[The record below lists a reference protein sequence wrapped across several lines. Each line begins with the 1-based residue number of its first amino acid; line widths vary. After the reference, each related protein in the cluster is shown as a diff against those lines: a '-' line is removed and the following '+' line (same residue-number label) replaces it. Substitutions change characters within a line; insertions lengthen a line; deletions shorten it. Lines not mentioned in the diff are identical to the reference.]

1 VSIIDKWL
9 AIHRQDTAAAIFAT
23 SATKAKT
30 PSNDNRTIDYPV
42 CCECGLPIDERLETW
57 WGGDRCHRECG
68 DIAFQ
73 REKAQGSYSTQHC
86 A

>member
-9 AIHRQDTAAAIFAT
+9 AIHRQDTAAAPSAT
-23 SATKAKT
+23 SATNAKT
-30 PSNDNRTIDYPV
+30 PSNDNRTIDYPL

-57 WGGDRCHRECG
+57 WGSERVHRSCG
-68 DIAFQ
+68 ETAFQ
-73 REKAQGSYSTQHC
+73 REKAQGSYLTQGS